1 MCAVTTFS
9 LTRRHDAARA
19 LSRYV
24 QGEVRGGRSLG
35 DVLDDEDVRAA
46 VTDSPEVLED
56 VTDDRE
62 LREALR
68 PAVPSCTLVIGYDAS
83 PAARAAIEHAARL
96 MPAANAIVVTAW
108 ERVRDG
114 AVLRTAAGLPA
125 LPALRHE
132 LEAEAK
138 EACAHAQRTAEEGA
152 ALARAHGL
160 EADALASCRGDDAWD
175 VLVELAAQFEADLV
189 VIGTRARSCARALV
203 GGSVAHRAISEH
215 RVPVLIVP
223 AGTPVAPTPAES
235 PLSATT

>member
-9 LTRRHDAARA
+9 PTRRHDAARA

-68 PAVPSCTLVIGYDAS
+68 PAVPSCTLG
-83 PAARAAIEHAARL
+83 
-96 MPAANAIVVTAW
+96 
-108 ERVRDG
+108 
-114 AVLRTAAGLPA
+114 
-125 LPALRHE
+125 
-132 LEAEAK
+132 
-138 EACAHAQRTAEEGA
+138 
-152 ALARAHGL
+152 
-160 EADALASCRGDDAWD
+160 
-175 VLVELAAQFEADLV
+175 
-189 VIGTRARSCARALV
+189 ARALV
-203 GGSVAHRAISEH
+203 GRSVAHRAISEH

-223 AGTPVAPTPAES
+223 AGTPVAPTPAEP